1 MMSKNISDTSQDNV
15 FFIILIPVFN
25 DWKSL
30 EILLIHLD
38 QVLNEENIKAEVI
51 AVDDASSVAVHEGF
65 MYSKLAAIKKVN
77 ILELR
82 RNLGHQ
88 RAIAIGLA
96 YIEENI
102 ACQAIIVMDGDGED
116 DPVDVIRLIKK
127 CKIEEYTKIV
137 FARRSKRSESFLFK
151 FFYLIYRGLYKL
163 LTGQEIRVGNFSI
176 IPGRIL
182 CRLVAVSEIWNHYA
196 AGVSKAKVPYTD
208 IYSRRSTRLHGKSQM
223 NFVQLVTHGLSAISV
238 YGDIVGV
245 RLLVISCL
253 LICVSFLSILTVIGI
268 RLLTNLAIPGWT
280 SYLVILFFIIFT
292 QGFMLSLVF
301 IFVVLMGR
309 NNIGFIPK
317 RDYHYFILATKELLY
332 HV

>member
-1 MMSKNISDTSQDNV
+1 MMRENIRKTYQANGTL
-15 FFIILIPVFN
+15 IILIPVFN

-30 EILLIHLD
+30 EMLLIRLD
-38 QVLNEENIKAEVI
+38 QVLKDENIQAEVI
-51 AVDDASSVAVHEGF
+51 AVDDASSIAIHEDF
-65 MYSKLAAIKKVN
+65 MSYKVAAIKKVSV
-77 ILELR
+77 LDLR

-96 YIEENI
+96 YTEENI
-102 ACQAIIVMDGDGED
+102 ACQAIVVMDGDGED
-116 DPVDVIRLIKK
+116 DPVDVIRLIRK
-127 CKIEEYTKIV
+127 CEIEGYTKIV
-137 FARRSKRSESFLFK
+137 FARRSKRSESFIFK
-151 FFYLIYRGLYKL
+151 FFYLIYKGLYRL

-176 IPGRIL
+176 IPRRIL

-208 IYSRRSTRLHGKSQM
+208 IYSRRSTRLYGKSQM

-245 RLLVISCL
+245 RLLVTSCL
-253 LICVSFLSILTVIGI
+253 LICLSFLSILTVIGI
-268 RLLTNLAIPGWT
+268 RLLTKLAIPGWS
-280 SYLVILFFIIFT
+280 SYLVGLFFIIFI

-317 RDYHYFILATKELLY
+317 RDYHYFVLSIKEILNYE
-332 HV
+332 